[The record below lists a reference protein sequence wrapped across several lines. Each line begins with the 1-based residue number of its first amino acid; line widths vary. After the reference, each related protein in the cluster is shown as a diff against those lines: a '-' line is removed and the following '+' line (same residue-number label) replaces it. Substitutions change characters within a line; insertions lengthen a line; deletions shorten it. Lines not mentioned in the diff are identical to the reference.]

1 MKYTP
6 NNTTQYS
13 DTFTVDGIEYEC
25 FFEVEPAQRGG
36 MIDPSY
42 DAHCYDLVIT
52 LEGNLIEPYDLHKD
66 NHEVVELYADI
77 EKQINRKAQ
86 NK

>member
-1 MKYTP
+1 MKYT
-6 NNTTQYS
+6 TQYN

-36 MIDPSY
+36 MIDPSW

-52 LEGNLIEPYDLHKD
+52 LNGAEIKPDDLD
-66 NHEVVELYADI
+66 EDGFDYTELYSDI
-77 EKQINRKAQ
+77 EKLINRRAQ